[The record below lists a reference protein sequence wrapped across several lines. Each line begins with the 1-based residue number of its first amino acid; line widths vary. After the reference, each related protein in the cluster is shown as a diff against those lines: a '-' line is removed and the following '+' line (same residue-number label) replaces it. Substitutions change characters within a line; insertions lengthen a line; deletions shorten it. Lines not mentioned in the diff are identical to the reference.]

1 MAMFNF
7 AVSRGLG
14 KKDWVVGLFDY
25 AKLSD
30 WKKRGAQNIAEGFV
44 VLVHIPVGSGLPYH
58 DTYLVG
64 CPTQEEAEA
73 RIKRL
78 YPSEPNIK
86 LFVSPLRGGDTKTL
100 KLARNEVREWQCD
113 PQTP

>member
-1 MAMFNF
+1 MPNF
-7 AVSRGLG
+7 RTG
-14 KKDWVVGLFDY
+14 K
-25 AKLSD
+25 A
-30 WKKRGAQNIAEGFV
+30 RRAEHCRRLRSAGPHPGWQRFA
-44 VLVHIPVGSGLPYH
+44 IH

-86 LFVSPLRGGDTKTL
+86 LYVSPLRGGDTKAL

>member
-14 KKDWVVGLFDY
+14 KDWVVGLFDY

-30 WKKRGAQNIAEGFV
+30 
-44 VLVHIPVGSGLPYH
+44 LPYH

-73 RIKRL
+73 RIKHL

-86 LFVSPLRGGDTKTL
+86 LYVSPLRGGDTKAL

-113 PQTP
+113 PETP